1 MEIKI
6 ETLGYFVDRLFTNMV
21 KFLNYE
27 LSAAGLN
34 LQHPQ
39 FSILMVLGKN
49 DGVSQSELTTFID
62 RDKASVSRNI
72 KYLENRG
79 YIIKKKDDGR
89 TKLICLTEEGKGI
102 LPKIYEIANKDTEMT
117 LKGFSEGKKKIIYDS
132 LTKMYSN
139 ISSAI
144 EK

>member
-27 LSAAGLN
+27 LSAAGLD

-79 YIIKKKDDGR
+79 YIIKKKVMAGQNLSALQKKVR
-89 TKLICLTEEGKGI
+89 ESFQKFMKSQIRI
-102 LPKIYEIANKDTEMT
+102 LK
-117 LKGFSEGKKKIIYDS
+117 
-132 LTKMYSN
+132 
-139 ISSAI
+139 
-144 EK
+144 